1 MVKALISAGLAM
13 VLAAIG
19 SVDAA
24 APSGTAAPTFA
35 NPVLFADYSDPD
47 VIRSGRD
54 YYLVASSFHLSPGL
68 PVLRSRDLVH
78 WTIVGH
84 VVSRLLFA
92 PQYDLPGP
100 FKMTDAKPMPTEG
113 ARYGGGPWAPSLR
126 KHAGRFYVYWPT
138 PDEGVF
144 MATARRPEG
153 PWSAPVKVI
162 DQPGLEDPCPFWDDD
177 GTAWLIHGKVGA
189 GPLVLH
195 RMSPDGTRVLDAG
208 VIVAQDRA
216 RLPVLEGPKLYKRH
230 GWYYIF
236 APIGGV
242 GAGPQAVGRARD
254 IRGPYEWRDVM
265 APGGP
270 LALKGPH
277 QGGWVE
283 TPSGQGWFLHFNAAG
298 AYGRI
303 VYLEPVRWRD
313 DWPVIGEAA
322 PGETT
327 GRPVAGGAYPDTGS
341 PPTHDRLQDSDEFSS
356 PKLGVQWEWI
366 HNPDDRAWSL
376 RERPGFLRL
385 RAGRAEHLVTA
396 RNTLTQVLQG
406 PLPSYTARIDI
417 SALADGQRAGLTLF
431 GAQPSWIG
439 VVRDHDR
446 TRATL
451 GSAGVETPLAA
462 VQGPWIEFRAAVHS
476 DRTVSYSYSID
487 DGASFVPAGAP
498 IPLPSYAWWKGARPG
513 FFTFNTQAA
522 AGRIDIDWFRATA
535 GQPASDRQP

>member
-1 MVKALISAGLAM
+1 VKALI
-13 VLAAIG
+13 LAALAAMLTVAG
-19 SVDAA
+19 PDAA
-24 APSGTAAPTFA
+24 AAASPPAGAQTFA
-35 NPVLFADYSDPD
+35 NPVLFADYSDLD

-84 VVSRLLFA
+84 VLPRLPFG

-100 FKMTDAKPMPTEG
+100 FKLTDARPTPTDG
-113 ARYGGGPWAPSLR
+113 TRYGGGPWAPSIR
-126 KHAGRFYVYWPT
+126 AHAGRFYVYWPT

-189 GPLVLH
+189 GPLILR
-195 RMSPDGTRVLDAG
+195 RMSADGTRVLDAG
-208 VIVAQDRA
+208 VVVAEDKA

-242 GAGPQAVGRARD
+242 GRGPQAVGRARD

-270 LALKGPH
+270 LDLKGPH

-283 TPSGQGWFLHFNAAG
+283 TPSGQGWFLHFDMAG
-298 AYGRI
+298 AFGRI
-303 VYLEPVRWRD
+303 VYLEPVRWQD
-313 DWPVIGEAA
+313 DWPVIGDAA

-341 PPTHDRLQDSDEFSS
+341 PPTRDRLQDSDAFAS
-356 PKLGVQWEWI
+356 PRLGLQWEWN

-406 PLPSYTARIDI
+406 PAATYAARIDI

-431 GAQPSWIG
+431 SARPSWIG
-439 VVRDHDR
+439 VARDRGR

-451 GSAGVETPLAA
+451 ASAGVETPLAE
-462 VQGPWIEFRAAVHS
+462 VQGPWIELRAAVHP
-476 DRTVSYSYSID
+476 DQTVSYSYSL
-487 DGASFVPAGAP
+487 DGGANFVPAGAP
-498 IPLPSYAWWKGARPG
+498 IRVGGYGWWKGARPG
-513 FFTFNTQAA
+513 LFTFNTEAA
-522 AGRIDIDWFRATA
+522 AGRIDIDWFRVTA
-535 GQPASDRQP
+535 GRDVPG